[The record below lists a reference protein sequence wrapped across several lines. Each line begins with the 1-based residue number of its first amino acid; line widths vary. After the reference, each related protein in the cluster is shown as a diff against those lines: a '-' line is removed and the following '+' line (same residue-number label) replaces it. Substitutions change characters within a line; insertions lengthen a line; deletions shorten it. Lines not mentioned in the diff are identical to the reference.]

1 MEWDSDHAN
10 TASSNTKAAIQ
21 HPSRYMGEGAETA
34 EREGRFLLEDAMA
47 GARATMQATET
58 MVKDRSD
65 LFAKL
70 IESKMET
77 KDLSKQMNQLKHDKR
92 KLRDQR
98 DMLSM
103 EKERLLRNAKKDA
116 GKLRNLKNRLSRSE
130 QRLSDAARN
139 QTMRLQSQTLDDGYQ
154 TYEASW
160 KEVEDELQ
168 SKRARRELHER

>member
-1 MEWDSDHAN
+1 
-10 TASSNTKAAIQ
+10 
-21 HPSRYMGEGAETA
+21 
-34 EREGRFLLEDAMA
+34 MA

-103 EKERLLRNAKKDA
+103 EKERLLRNAKK
-116 GKLRNLKNRLSRSE
+116 RC
-130 QRLSDAARN
+130 
-139 QTMRLQSQTLDDGYQ
+139 
-154 TYEASW
+154 
-160 KEVEDELQ
+160 
-168 SKRARRELHER
+168 